1 MIEDDINKIEGNAIK
16 EIFKELIRDKTFI
29 RIRLIEGDY
38 ERLTLMT
45 GIRKKLRNQIFQ
57 IDYPQGFK
65 EAVAGSSNWKADIAF
80 TGNDNLKYSF
90 IATGGQIL
98 QDEIR
103 IPFPRSIQRHQRRKH
118 FRLDAPDGTTLTFN
132 VKADVCKEKVI
143 DISLGGAM
151 IALVYPGDKDPN
163 GLPFIIGDV
172 LRDVELI
179 FPSETGDQ
187 KIDIKKAVVVRIED
201 GRSGPQKY
209 CGLQF
214 IEIEKNQIK
223 ALTEF
228 IYNYQRRF
236 LRKRLR
242 VNA

>member
-1 MIEDDINKIEGNAIK
+1 MNEVDINKIEGNSIK
-16 EIFKELIRDKTFI
+16 EIFAELIRDKTFI

-45 GIRKKLRNQIFQ
+45 GIRKKLRNPVFL
-57 IDYPQGFK
+57 IDYPRGFK
-65 EAVAGSSNWKADIAF
+65 EAVAGSSKWKAEIEF

-118 FRLDAPDGTTLTFN
+118 FRLEAPDGTTLTFN
-132 VKADVCKEKVI
+132 VKATVCREKVI

-163 GLPFIIGDV
+163 GLPFRIGDV
-172 LRDVELI
+172 LRDVELV
-179 FPSETGDQ
+179 FPSETGDHR
-187 KIDIKKAVVVRIED
+187 IDIKKAAVVRIQN
-201 GRSGPQKY
+201 GRSGPRKY

-214 IEIEKNQIK
+214 IEIEKDQIT

>member
-1 MIEDDINKIEGNAIK
+1 MNEDDINRIKGDSIK
-16 EIFKELIRDKTFI
+16 EVFEELIRDKTYI
-29 RIRLIEGDY
+29 RIRLIDGNY
-38 ERLTLMT
+38 QRLTLMT

-57 IDYPQGFK
+57 IAYPQGFK
-65 EAVAGSSNWKADIAF
+65 KAVAGSTDWKAEIEF

-90 IATGGQIL
+90 ISSGGQIL

-103 IPFPRSIQRHQRRKH
+103 IPFPRAIQRHQRRKH
-118 FRLDAPDGTTLTFN
+118 FRLEAPDGTTLSFN
-132 VKADVCKEKVI
+132 VKANVCQEKVI

-163 GLPFIIGDV
+163 DLPFKIGDV
-172 LRDVELI
+172 LQDIELV
-179 FPSETGDQ
+179 FPSETGDHR
-187 KIDIKKAVVVRIED
+187 IDIKKASVVRIED
-201 GRSGPQKY
+201 GSSGPQKY

-214 IEIEKNQIK
+214 IEIEKQHIK
-223 ALTEF
+223 ALTDF

-242 VNA
+242 VDA